1 MSVTISWGHLRV
13 CFYSLKCFQMLYGIL
28 YAIMDRLRGV
38 TWMSIPNQFNFG
50 PVRWSGIP
58 DQLISVRSGGPDFRT
73 NLTLVRYG
81 GPEFRTNFSWSGP
94 VVRNPG
100 PDHVGPIKWSGFWS
114 GFPDRTNFGPG
125 WSGFSLKF
133 SKLTKNEKNEF
144 SLNSWTFKTFIF

>member
-1 MSVTISWGHLRV
+1 
-13 CFYSLKCFQMLYGIL
+13 
-28 YAIMDRLRGV
+28 MDVRAKLINV
-38 TWMSIPNQFNFG
+38 G
-50 PVRWSGIP
+50 PF
-58 DQLISVRSGGPDFRT
+58 RSGGPGFRT
-73 NLTLVRYG
+73 NLILVRYG

-133 SKLTKNEKNEF
+133 SKLAKNEKNEF
-144 SLNSWTFKTFIF
+144 SLKS